1 MSLSSTAM
9 QAINET
15 HQSLSQPESATPL
28 FAAALVMSVYAAR
41 LSRKQLRRMKRR
53 AIWAFAK
60 AKLRSMITG
69 RDSGLSTR
77 TLLYIL
83 IGLGVLILAFI
94 SPIVAII
101 LLLLGIILLLLT
113 R

>member
-15 HQSLSQPESATPL
+15 HQSLIHPQTNAPFL
-28 FAAALVMSVYAAR
+28 AAALVMSVYAAQ
-41 LSRKQLRRMKRR
+41 LSKKQLRRMKRR
-53 AIWAFAK
+53 ALWSFFK
-60 AKLRSMITG
+60 AKIAGMITG
-69 RDSGLSTR
+69 RDSGISTR
-77 TLLYIL
+77 TLMYIL

-94 SPIVAII
+94 APVVAII
-101 LLLLGIILLLLT
+101 LLLVGVLILLLN